1 MQSIVKAMI
10 TAANTK
16 TVTLKLYKILPY
28 TFILSGLL
36 MKHGYH
42 LTLRTNFDK

>member
-16 TVTLKLYKILPY
+16 TVTLKLYKICRYIKIVQP
-28 TFILSGLL
+28 II
-36 MKHGYH
+36 M
-42 LTLRTNFDK
+42 